1 MRVLNSWFFRA
12 LQTEYRLKPFHGIRV
27 CFVGFPEEEEEHMTE
42 VLVMN
47 GGTVTTLGDPTC
59 THVVSILVFLVYYLM
74 FSFIFINLFAWNAAF
89 VVINPIHKTFG

>member
-1 MRVLNSWFFRA
+1 MILLNLLWCRV

-47 GGTVTTLGDPTC
+47 GGTITTLDDPTC
-59 THVVSILVFLVYYLM
+59 THVVSIFIVF
-74 FSFIFINLFAWNAAF
+74 
-89 VVINPIHKTFG
+89 

>member
-1 MRVLNSWFFRA
+1 MRLLSSLVYGV

-47 GGTVTTLGDPTC
+47 GGTVTTLDDPAC
-59 THVVSILVFLVYYLM
+59 THVVSEFSSVF
-74 FSFIFINLFAWNAAF
+74 F
-89 VVINPIHKTFG
+89 